1 MKIRK
6 AAMKDAKRILELLN
20 SSENLVFDKKI
31 KFDLMD
37 VKDYFEKKLNK
48 IYVCEFGGKIAG
60 VFIAQFWKNY
70 VHAHLAAVDKK
81 YQGKGIG
88 KNLMDFM
95 EEMARKD
102 KKREID
108 SFVEINN
115 KRMQKILKM
124 RGYHEGKTF
133 KSFYK
138 ILK

>member
-6 AAMKDAKRILELLN
+6 ATMKDAPRILELLN
-20 SSENLVFDKKI
+20 SSENLTFNKKI
-31 KFDLMD
+31 KFDLDD
-37 VKDYFEKKLNK
+37 VKDYFNKKFIK
-48 IYVCEFGGKIAG
+48 IYVCEINEKIVG

-70 VHAHLAAVDKK
+70 VHAHLLVVDKR
-81 YQGKGIG
+81 YQGEGIG
-88 KNLMDFM
+88 RKLMDFR
-95 EEMARKD
+95 EEMARKE
-102 KKREID
+102 KKEMIE

-115 KRMQKILKM
+115 KKMRKILKK